1 MDSRYFKRITQ
12 LFFLS
17 IFIFLNNSCET
28 IDDLQFDN
36 LGLRSQID
44 SLMTRVTLLTEEIVE
59 QKTLTK
65 NLTDDLSGQ
74 VSENKDV
81 ISQTGESLSN
91 LISEVDNVEQDLGTL
106 NNYVGEMITTT
117 GDLTGELNN
126 LLTQVSDLNVVID
139 QVNSSIT
146 NIQGN
151 LHGHEDTDNDGVNN
165 NLDND
170 DDGDGTPDTQDAFP
184 EDPGETQDSDGDG
197 TGDNQD
203 TDDDNDNIPDAIDN
217 EDNNSDPDPDPNIC
231 NDCPQKIP
239 GRDIYV
245 VGFSETEGGTYWVNG
260 QKNIINPPGELT
272 GITVSGGKI
281 YASGWTGSTQ
291 RNGAG
296 ASASYW
302 VIDGQNVQQFNLP
315 GFLAETNDIAVHNN
329 NVYVGGM
336 YSSANQDAAYSCHW
350 KNGVKYDNN
359 APGNNEAWAM
369 LVKPN
374 GDVVTS
380 GAANLHH
387 DNTPVYWINN
397 NRHVV
402 SLPNATEPAATLW
415 DVAMH
420 PETNALRFCGDYSTA
435 DTMSDIAVHFKPG
448 MVKNNKGSWEA
459 TWAEGLTVGQG
470 GAVYTAGYVD
480 KMVYGEWNG
489 NVPDLEII
497 KKPAYWVNNRLNV
510 LPGAS
515 VNGVMLNEGTARDI
529 ELVDGKIVV
538 VGFLNGMNY
547 DTNNDGIPDDWD
559 GDGNPDKNHDTG
571 YPCIWIDGT
580 PHVLDSQHIGE
591 VYTLHVR

>member
-1 MDSRYFKRITQ
+1 MKKFIQ
-12 LFFLS
+12 LFIYCFLIVS
-17 IFIFLNNSCET
+17 VYFSNSCET

-36 LGLRSQID
+36 LGLRGQID
-44 SLMTRVTLLTEEIVE
+44 SLMTRVTSLTEEIVE
-59 QKTLTK
+59 QKNLTKTLTED
-65 NLTDDLSGQ
+65 LTEQ

-81 ISQTGESLSN
+81 IAQTSESLSN

-106 NNYVGEMITTT
+106 NNYVGEMITST

-151 LHGHEDTDNDGVNN
+151 LHAHEDTDNDGVNN

-170 DDGDGTPDTQDAFP
+170 DDNDGTPDTQDAFP

-203 TDDDNDNIPDAIDN
+203 TDDDNDNIPDTIDN
-217 EDNNSDPDPDPNIC
+217 EDNNVDPDPDPTIC

-245 VGFSETEGGTYWVNG
+245 AGYSEVEGGTYFVNG
-260 QKNIINPPGELT
+260 QKNILNPPGELT

-281 YASGWTGSTQ
+281 YASGWTGSIQ
-291 RNGAG
+291 SGGAG

-315 GFLAETNDIAVHNN
+315 GFLAETNDIAVQNNKVFVGGHYSNN
-329 NVYVGGM
+329 NQ
-336 YSSANQDAAYSCHW
+336 SKAFSCHW
-350 KNGVKYDNN
+350 ENGVKFDNN
-359 APGNNEAWAM
+359 SPGTSNSWGL

-374 GDVVTS
+374 GDVVNVGS
-380 GAANLHH
+380 SFPAHH
-387 DNTPVYWINN
+387 GNVPTYWINN
-397 NRHVV
+397 QRHVLN
-402 SLPNATEPAATLW
+402 LPNVLEPEATVE

-420 PETNALRFCGDYSTA
+420 PTTNALRFCGDYSNANAMVTR
-435 DTMSDIAVHFKPG
+435 AVRFNPAMKILKRTG
-448 MVKNNKGSWEA
+448 GWEDSYAFGVTVANN
-459 TWAEGLTVGQG
+459 
-470 GAVYTAGYVD
+470 GAVYSAGLVN
-480 KMVYGEWNG
+480 KLVINGWNG
-489 NVPDLEII
+489 NNPDYEII
-497 KKPAYWVNNRLNV
+497 QKPAYWVNDNLNI
-510 LPGAS
+510 LPGAT

-529 ELVDGKIVV
+529 KLVDGKIVV
-538 VGFLNGMNY
+538 LGYLNGMYY

-559 GDGNPDKNHDTG
+559 SDGVPDKNHDTG
-571 YPCIWIDGT
+571 YPCIWIDRT
-580 PHVLDSQHIGE
+580 PHVLDSQNIGE
-591 VYTLHVR
+591 YYTLFIR

>member
-1 MDSRYFKRITQ
+1 MKKFIHSFIYCFLIVSVYF
-12 LFFLS
+12 S
-17 IFIFLNNSCET
+17 NSCET

-36 LGLRSQID
+36 LGLRGQID
-44 SLMTRVTLLTEEIVE
+44 SLMTRVTSLTEEIVE
-59 QKTLTK
+59 QKNLTK
-65 NLTDDLSGQ
+65 TLTDDLTEQ

-81 ISQTGESLSN
+81 ITQTSESLSN

-126 LLTQVSDLNVVID
+126 LLSQVSDLNVVID

-165 NLDND
+165 NLDDD

-281 YASGWTGSTQ
+281 YASGWTGSIE

-329 NVYVGGM
+329 NVYVGGI

-402 SLPNATEPAATLW
+402 SLPNAAEPAATLW

-420 PETNALRFCGDYSTA
+420 PETNALRFCGDYSTMN
-435 DTMSDIAVHFKPG
+435 TMTDIAVHFKPS
-448 MVKNNKGSWEA
+448 MVKNNKGSWES

-470 GAVYTAGYVD
+470 GAIYTAGYVD
-480 KMVYGEWNG
+480 KMIIDGWNG
-489 NVPDLEII
+489 NNPNYEII
-497 KKPAYWVNNRLNV
+497 KKPAYWVNKQLNV

-515 VNGVMLNEGTARDI
+515 VNGVMLNEGTARDV
-529 ELVDGKIVV
+529 ELVDGNIVV

-559 GDGNPDKNHDTG
+559 GDGIPEKNHDTG
-571 YPCIWIDGT
+571 YPCIWINGT
-580 PHVLDSQHIGE
+580 PHVLDSQNIGE

>member
-1 MDSRYFKRITQ
+1 
-12 LFFLS
+12 
-17 IFIFLNNSCET
+17 
-28 IDDLQFDN
+28 
-36 LGLRSQID
+36 
-44 SLMTRVTLLTEEIVE
+44 
-59 QKTLTK
+59 
-65 NLTDDLSGQ
+65 
-74 VSENKDV
+74 
-81 ISQTGESLSN
+81 
-91 LISEVDNVEQDLGTL
+91 
-106 NNYVGEMITTT
+106 
-117 GDLTGELNN
+117 
-126 LLTQVSDLNVVID
+126 
-139 QVNSSIT
+139 
-146 NIQGN
+146 
-151 LHGHEDTDNDGVNN
+151 
-165 NLDND
+165 
-170 DDGDGTPDTQDAFP
+170 
-184 EDPGETQDSDGDG
+184 
-197 TGDNQD
+197 
-203 TDDDNDNIPDAIDN
+203 
-217 EDNNSDPDPDPNIC
+217 
-231 NDCPQKIP
+231 
-239 GRDIYV
+239 
-245 VGFSETEGGTYWVNG
+245 
-260 QKNIINPPGELT
+260 
-272 GITVSGGKI
+272 
-281 YASGWTGSTQ
+281 
-291 RNGAG
+291 
-296 ASASYW
+296 
-302 VIDGQNVQQFNLP
+302 
-315 GFLAETNDIAVHNN
+315 
-329 NVYVGGM
+329 M

-580 PHVLDSQHIGE
+580 PHVLDSQNIGE

>member
-1 MDSRYFKRITQ
+1 MKKLIRLFTYSFIIVSVYF
-12 LFFLS
+12 S
-17 IFIFLNNSCET
+17 NSCET

-36 LGLRSQID
+36 LGLRGQID
-44 SLMTRVTLLTEEIVE
+44 SLMTRVTSLTEEIVE
-59 QKTLTK
+59 QKNLTK
-65 NLTDDLSGQ
+65 TLTDDLTEQ

-81 ISQTGESLSN
+81 IAQTGESLSN

-126 LLTQVSDLNVVID
+126 LLSQVSDLNVVID

-165 NLDND
+165 NLDDD
-170 DDGDGTPDTQDAFP
+170 DDGDGTPDNQDAFP

-203 TDDDNDNIPDAIDN
+203 TDDDNDNIPDIIDN
-217 EDNNSDPDPDPNIC
+217 EDNNVDPDPDPNIC

-281 YASGWTGSTQ
+281 YVSGWTGSIQ
-291 RNGAG
+291 RGGAG

-329 NVYVGGM
+329 NVYVGGI

-402 SLPNATEPAATLW
+402 SCLL
-415 DVAMH
+415 
-420 PETNALRFCGDYSTA
+420 
-435 DTMSDIAVHFKPG
+435 
-448 MVKNNKGSWEA
+448 
-459 TWAEGLTVGQG
+459 
-470 GAVYTAGYVD
+470 YTSPSPRD
-480 KMVYGEWNG
+480 KRQSRM
-489 NVPDLEII
+489 PSS
-497 KKPAYWVNNRLNV
+497 A
-510 LPGAS
+510 
-515 VNGVMLNEGTARDI
+515 
-529 ELVDGKIVV
+529 
-538 VGFLNGMNY
+538 
-547 DTNNDGIPDDWD
+547 
-559 GDGNPDKNHDTG
+559 
-571 YPCIWIDGT
+571 
-580 PHVLDSQHIGE
+580 
-591 VYTLHVR
+591 

>member
-1 MDSRYFKRITQ
+1 MKKFIQ
-12 LFFLS
+12 
-17 IFIFLNNSCET
+17 IFIYCFLIVSVYFSNSCET

-36 LGLRSQID
+36 LGLRGQID
-44 SLMTRVTLLTEEIVE
+44 SLMTRVTALTEEIVE
-59 QKTLTK
+59 QKNLTKTLTED
-65 NLTDDLSGQ
+65 LTEQ
-74 VSENKDV
+74 VSENRDV
-81 ISQTGESLSN
+81 IAQTSESLSN

-126 LLTQVSDLNVVID
+126 LLSQVSDLNVVID

-165 NLDND
+165 NLDDD
-170 DDGDGTPDTQDAFP
+170 DDGDGTPDNQDAFP

-203 TDDDNDNIPDAIDN
+203 TDDDNDNIPDIIDN
-217 EDNNSDPDPDPNIC
+217 EDNNVDPDPDPNIC

-281 YASGWTGSTQ
+281 YASGWTGSIQ
-291 RNGAG
+291 RGGAG

-329 NVYVGGM
+329 NVYVGGI

-402 SLPNATEPAATLW
+402 SLPNAAEPAATLW

-420 PETNALRFCGDYSTA
+420 PGTNALRFCGDYSTMN
-435 DTMSDIAVHFKPG
+435 TMTDIAVHFNPG
-448 MVKNNKGSWEA
+448 MVKNNKGSWES

-480 KMVYGEWNG
+480 KLVIDGWNG
-489 NVPDLEII
+489 NNPNYEII
-497 KKPAYWVNNRLNV
+497 KKPAYWVNKQLNV

-529 ELVDGKIVV
+529 ELVDGKVVV

-559 GDGNPDKNHDTG
+559 GDGNPEKNHDTG

-580 PHVLDSQHIGE
+580 PHVLDSQNIGE

>member
-1 MDSRYFKRITQ
+1 MKKLIRLFTYSFIIVSVYF
-12 LFFLS
+12 S
-17 IFIFLNNSCET
+17 NSCET

-36 LGLRSQID
+36 LGLRGQID

-59 QKTLTK
+59 QKNLTK
-65 NLTDDLSGQ
+65 TLTDDLTEQ

-81 ISQTGESLSN
+81 IAQTGESLSN

-126 LLTQVSDLNVVID
+126 LLSQVSDLNVVID

-165 NLDND
+165 NLDDD
-170 DDGDGTPDTQDAFP
+170 DDGDGTPDNQDAFP

-203 TDDDNDNIPDAIDN
+203 TDDDNDNIPDIIDN
-217 EDNNSDPDPDPNIC
+217 EDNNVDPDPDPNIC

-281 YASGWTGSTQ
+281 YASGWTGSIQ
-291 RNGAG
+291 RGGAG

-329 NVYVGGM
+329 NVYVGGI

-420 PETNALRFCGDYSTA
+420 PETNALRFCGDYSTMI
-435 DTMSDIAVHFKPG
+435 TSNESAVHFKPG
-448 MVKNNKGSWEA
+448 MVKNNKGSWET

-480 KMVYGEWNG
+480 KIVYGEWNG
-489 NVPDLEII
+489 NVPDIEII
-497 KKPAYWVNNRLNV
+497 KKPAYWVNKQLNV
-510 LPGAS
+510 LQGAS

-559 GDGNPDKNHDTG
+559 GDGNPEKNHDTG

-580 PHVLDSQHIGE
+580 PHVLDSQNIGE

>member
-1 MDSRYFKRITQ
+1 MDSKYFKRIIQ

-17 IFIFLNNSCET
+17 IYIFLNNSCET

-126 LLTQVSDLNVVID
+126 LLTQVGELNVVID

-165 NLDND
+165 NLDDD

-260 QKNIINPPGELT
+260 QKNILNPSGELT

-281 YASGWTGSTQ
+281 YASGFVYGT
-291 RNGAG
+291 
-296 ASASYW
+296 SASYW
-302 VIDGQNVQQFNLP
+302 EIDGQNIQQINLP
-315 GFLAETNDIAVHNN
+315 GYAAETNDIAVHNN
-329 NVYVGGM
+329 NVFVGGH
-336 YSSANQDAAYSCHW
+336 YSDRAESKAFSCHW
-350 KNGVKYDNN
+350 KNGIKYDNSS
-359 APGNNEAWAM
+359 PGTSNSWGL
-369 LVKPN
+369 LVKSN
-374 GDVVTS
+374 GDIVTAGS
-380 GAANLHH
+380 SFPAGHH
-387 DNTPVYWINN
+387 GDVPTYWINN
-397 NRHVV
+397 NRHTL
-402 SLPNATEPAATLW
+402 SISGQEPAATLW

-420 PETNALRFCGDYSTA
+420 PETNALRFCGDYSTMN
-435 DTMSDIAVHFKPG
+435 TMNDIAVHFKPG
-448 MVKNNKGSWEA
+448 MVRNNKGSWEG

-480 KMVYGEWNG
+480 KIVYGEWNG
-489 NVPDLEII
+489 NVPDIEII
-497 KKPAYWVNNRLNV
+497 KKPAYWVNKQLNV

-559 GDGNPDKNHDTG
+559 GDGNPEKNHDTG

-580 PHVLDSQHIGE
+580 PHVLDSQNIGE
-591 VYTLHVR
+591 VYTLHIR

>member
-1 MDSRYFKRITQ
+1 MKKLIRLFTYSFIIVSIYF
-12 LFFLS
+12 S
-17 IFIFLNNSCET
+17 NSCET

-36 LGLRSQID
+36 LGLRGQID
-44 SLMTRVTLLTEEIVE
+44 SLMTRVTALTEEIVE
-59 QKTLTK
+59 QKNLTK
-65 NLTDDLSGQ
+65 TLTDDLTEQ

-126 LLTQVSDLNVVID
+126 LLSQVSDLNVVID

-146 NIQGN
+146 NIQSN
-151 LHGHEDTDNDGVNN
+151 IHAHEDTDNDGVNN

-170 DDGDGTPDTQDAFP
+170 DDNDGTPDTQDAFP

-203 TDDDNDNIPDAIDN
+203 TDDDNDNIPDTIDN
-217 EDNNSDPDPDPNIC
+217 EDNNPDPDPDPNIC

-260 QKNIINPPGELT
+260 QKNIINPDGELT

-281 YASGWTGSTQ
+281 YASGYVYGT
-291 RNGAG
+291 
-296 ASASYW
+296 SASYW

-315 GFLAETNDIAVHNN
+315 GYAAETNDIAVHNN
-329 NVYVGGM
+329 NVYVGGI
-336 YSSANQDAAYSCHW
+336 YSSANQVASYSCHW

-402 SLPNATEPAATLW
+402 ALPNVAEAAATLW

-420 PETNALRFCGDYSTA
+420 PVTNALRFCGDYT
-435 DTMSDIAVHFKPG
+435 TMYTMGDIGVHFKPG
-448 MVKNNKGSWEA
+448 MVKNNKGSWES
-459 TWAEGLTVGQG
+459 TWAEGLTVGLG

-480 KMVYGEWNG
+480 KLVIDGWNG
-489 NVPDLEII
+489 NNPNYEII
-497 KKPAYWVNNRLNV
+497 KKPAYWVNKQLNV

-529 ELVDGKIVV
+529 ELVDGNIVV

-559 GDGNPDKNHDTG
+559 GDGIPEKNHDTG
-571 YPCIWIDGT
+571 YPCIWINGT
-580 PHVLDSQHIGE
+580 PHVLDSQNIGE

>member
-1 MDSRYFKRITQ
+1 MDSKYFKRITQ

-44 SLMTRVTLLTEEIVE
+44 SLMTRVTLLTEEIIE

-65 NLTDDLSGQ
+65 TLTDDLSGQ

-126 LLTQVSDLNVVID
+126 LLSQVSDLNVVID

-165 NLDND
+165 NLDDD

-231 NDCPQKIP
+231 NDCPQKIS

-281 YASGWTGSTQ
+281 YASGWTGSIE

-374 GDVVTS
+374 GDVVSS

-402 SLPNATEPAATLW
+402 SLPSPAEPAATLW

-420 PETNALRFCGDYSTA
+420 PETNALRFCGDYSTMNTNF
-435 DTMSDIAVHFKPG
+435 DSAVHFKPG

-480 KMVYGEWNG
+480 KIVYGEWNG
-489 NVPDLEII
+489 NVPDIEII
-497 KKPAYWVNNRLNV
+497 KKPAYWVNKQLNI

-559 GDGNPDKNHDTG
+559 GDGNPEKNHDTG

-580 PHVLDSQHIGE
+580 PHVLDSQNIGE